1 MDAGSCF
8 SSNTTTLDRHKL
20 IGYRSNP
27 DNSGGLAFMISE
39 LQDAEDKGERVWIL
53 GHVLTGWDGSN
64 PIPNPTDLFYQI
76 VDRYSPHVIA
86 NIFFGHTHE
95 DEFMIY

>member
-1 MDAGSCF
+1 M
-8 SSNTTTLDRHKL
+8 LDRHL
-20 IGYRSNP
+20 PI
-27 DNSGGLAFMISE
+27 F
-39 LQDAEDKGERVWIL
+39 
-53 GHVLTGWDGSN
+53 TGWDGSN

-95 DEFMIY
+95 DQFMIYYANNGTIQDTAHAQTVGWIMPSIVSS